1 MMDDT
6 QTPPRIF
13 VMPAQL
19 EFAPQRTEN
28 FDILAS
34 AHAKYRASDYQGALA
49 EYTLAIE
56 LNPHDA
62 LAYACRGVSQYRLGD
77 IIEAMADYT
86 HAIDIDPNL
95 AVAYYRRGFIHY
107 LVKNYLSAI
116 ADYNKAIELNPDD
129 ALAYSNRGYAY
140 RKLYGEAEAAVD
152 LRHAARLFKQQG
164 NLAKYRSTM
173 NLINEMSGQDS
184 WGSGML

>member
-1 MMDDT
+1 MSA
-6 QTPPRIF
+6 PI
-13 VMPAQL
+13 

-28 FDILAS
+28 YDILAT
-34 AHAKYRASDYQGALA
+34 AHAKYKAQDYEGAIA
-49 EYTLAIE
+49 EYNLAIE
-56 LNPHDA
+56 LNPEDA
-62 LAYACRGVSQYRLGD
+62 IAHACRGVAQYRLGD

-86 HAIDIDPNL
+86 KAIDIDPNL

-129 ALAYSNRGYAY
+129 ALAYSNRGFTY
-140 RKLYGEAEAAVD
+140 RELYGEVEAAVD
-152 LRHAARLFKQQG
+152 LRHAARLFRQQG
-164 NLAKYRSTM
+164 NLDKYQSTM
-173 NLINEMSGQDS
+173 KLINEMSGQDS